1 MHIPRL
7 LHLLLLM
14 SVCIAPVAAQSSP
27 EKISPDKSSPPDK
40 IAVFSQP
47 QLDGLTAPPEF
58 RTQVPALS
66 RRALDGISAN
76 QSSPRLHSDPF
87 QVLPFVKPGQ
97 SDTTCYVMRT
107 YRVIRDD
114 PDSDTTRPAGY
125 STCQLA
131 SRYQTKDAVI
141 LLEGSPR

>member
-1 MHIPRL
+1 MRIPRL
-7 LHLLLLM
+7 LLLSLLV
-14 SVCIAPVAAQSSP
+14 SVCVAPVIAQSSP
-27 EKISPDKSSPPDK
+27 DKISPDKIVTSS
-40 IAVFSQP
+40 QL
-47 QLDGLTAPPEF
+47 QLDGLTNGLSAPPEF

-66 RRALDGISAN
+66 QRALDGISAN